1 MESGRFSSRPS
12 QVGSRLF
19 KTGSRHSRD
28 NIFRINTSF
37 RNIKRPTL
45 LIFSLKDVLLC
56 LTFLRISQAELLES
70 RNLVQ
75 VSCWKKDLAKVY
87 EHIKISA
94 HEFTAA
100 NKKFWDHL
108 LNSALRKAG
117 QKSSHH
123 FYLSH
128 PGWKSLCMVS
138 RQKSSRII
146 TLFNQFFKSFI
157 KRTKNFNKDF
167 ATLLARCG

>member
-12 QVGSRLF
+12 QVGSCLF

-37 RNIKRPTL
+37 RNNKRPTL
-45 LIFSLKDVLLC
+45 LILSLKDVLLC

-100 NKKFWDHL
+100 NKKSWDHL
-108 LNSALRKAG
+108 LNSALRKAR

-138 RQKSSRII
+138 RQKSSRIM